1 MRIDPTSASP
11 QAQDTK
17 DRYQAKLVTAT
28 QQFEGMLLEQ
38 MLKPLQSSEN
48 KWDTKDEADKT
59 NDTLSSYGVE
69 ALATSISKAGGLGIA
84 KSVLRKVQLEDKG
97 RIHAGNEQY

>member
-1 MRIDPTSASP
+1 MRVDPSMPTTP
-11 QAQDTK
+11 EQDVK
-17 DRYQAKLVTAT
+17 SRYQGKLVTAT

-48 KWDTKDEADKT
+48 KWDSKDETDKT
-59 NDTLSSYGVE
+59 NDTFSSYGVE

-84 KSVLRKVQLEDKG
+84 KSVLRKVQLEDHSRTQGGKL
-97 RIHAGNEQY
+97 QY

>member
-1 MRIDPTSASP
+1 MRVDPSLPVTP
-11 QAQDTK
+11 EQNTK

-38 MLKPLQSSEN
+38 MLKPLQSSGN
-48 KWDTKDEADKT
+48 KWDAKDETDKT

-84 KSVLRKVQLEDKG
+84 KSVLRKVQQEDQHRTMG
-97 RIHAGNEQY
+97 RN